1 VPLPPAGVFRYGAL
15 VEALWS
21 LRGARFFEEA
31 VPAERDVAYRSTS
44 PRGIAPLADV
54 YLPEAAA
61 RTGASVVLVHGGG
74 FVIGSRRM
82 PPILYLA
89 SRLVRA
95 GVAVM
100 AIDYRMIFRG
110 GRLDEATDDVR
121 AAMAFWSKRASR
133 DGLDPGRVSLV
144 GLSAGA
150 TLAMLVAASLEDG
163 AVHRLACG
171 FGLYELD
178 HLRGPLA
185 GVVPRL
191 LFRTP
196 DRERW
201 SARSPRGGAQPRIPT
216 LLLHGTDDGLVPVEH
231 ARRLAAHR
239 ETLGLET
246 KLVIYPGAP
255 HGFFNTKMFA
265 DAGGTEIIEHVR

>member
-1 VPLPPAGVFRYGAL
+1 
-15 VEALWS
+15 
-21 LRGARFFEEA
+21 
-31 VPAERDVAYRSTS
+31 
-44 PRGIAPLADV
+44 
-54 YLPEAAA
+54 
-61 RTGASVVLVHGGG
+61 
-74 FVIGSRRM
+74 M

-89 SRLVRA
+89 SRLVRS

-110 GRLDEATDDVR
+110 GRLEEATDDVR
-121 AAMAFWSKRASR
+121 AAFSFWTARTAR
-133 DGLDPGRVSLV
+133 YGLDPSRVSLV

-150 TLAMLVAASLEDG
+150 TLSMLVAASLDDG

-178 HLRGPLA
+178 HLHGPLA

-196 DRERW
+196 DRARW
-201 SARSPRGGAQPRIPT
+201 SERSPRGGAQPKIPT
-216 LLLHGTDDGLVPVEH
+216 LLLHGTEDGLVPVEH

-239 ETLGLET
+239 ESLGLET

-255 HGFFNTKMFA
+255 HGFFNTKTFA
-265 DAGGTEIIEHVR
+265 DAGGTEIIDHVR